1 MDKIEILWIYSSMF
15 SYIPSISWTVLMND
29 KLSLLLMV
37 KVQSLKSYT
46 KEESKLLDFAYVDE
60 SFLTDFLKTFWDI

>member
-1 MDKIEILWIYSSMF
+1 
-15 SYIPSISWTVLMND
+15 MND

-46 KEESKLLDFAYVDE
+46 KEESELLDFTYVDE
-60 SFLTDFLKTFWDI
+60 SFLTDLLKTFWDI